1 MQDVKKER
9 YRYIG
14 GSDIP
19 IIMGISHFKKRFDL
33 LLEKAQLKEDDF
45 EGNDFTEYGNIMEP
59 KIRQY
64 VNVLY
69 QRNFEED
76 KLIKDDIRCHF
87 DGIDNDMILEIKT
100 TSQIMND
107 VKDYGVY
114 LVQLLFYMMMSN
126 IDNGMLAIY
135 KRPEDFDE
143 KFDDDNLQ
151 IYIINIDDYKDLCVE
166 IMEEVTRFRQDL
178 EKIKENPF
186 LTEEDLIDNSV
197 VSIAHEVIRLE
208 NQLQSYDE
216 LKKKYEN
223 FKARLKTAM
232 EENNIKTWETPTGT
246 KITLVE
252 DTPDKEI
259 EEEYYDDDK
268 FMQENIDLFQAY
280 HNKLAEYRE
289 TRKILKKGKKGYI
302 KITLGKEND
311 KN

>member
-33 LLEKAQLKEDDF
+33 LLEKAQLKEDEFD
-45 EGNDFTEYGNIMEP
+45 GNEYTEYGNIMEP

-64 VNVLY
+64 VNALY
-69 QRNFEED
+69 QRDFKED

-166 IMEEVTRFRQDL
+166 IMEEVTKFRLDL
-178 EKIKENPF
+178 QKIKENPF

-208 NQLQSYDE
+208 NQLQSYKE
-216 LKKKYEN
+216 LTKKYED
-223 FKARLKTAM
+223 FKARLKIAM
-232 EENNIKTWETPTGT
+232 EEKGIDHWETPTGT
-246 KITLVE
+246 KITLV
-252 DTPDKEI
+252 PDKQDEEI
-259 EEEYYDDDK
+259 EEEQFDLDNFKNDNK
-268 FMQENIDLFQAY
+268 DLF
-280 HNKLAEYRE
+280 NKYN
-289 TRKILKKGKKGYI
+289 KKVKVLKKGKKGYV
-302 KITLGKEND
+302 KITLGKNND
-311 KN
+311 